1 MNCCG
6 RSTILLSVTKIDYN
20 VYEQFR
26 GAIVHLSLDCSVKY
40 DEICDVYFIPI
51 NREVSFAL
59 KSFCTLTLGF
69 QIDFLRNQGL

>member
-51 NREVSFAL
+51 NREDCFAL
-59 KSFCTLTLGF
+59 KSFY
-69 QIDFLRNQGL
+69 LRTHLLVLSNRFFAPK